1 MARPAGS
8 LVAVQ
13 PLSDSVHESVAQ
25 EGGLGV
31 VGPGAEL
38 LEADGSGQV
47 LTKGVPPGG
56 FSFFNCLSKN
66 SPEMVLLQELLHM
79 LGGGAT
85 SAGLKKNSTSQQG
98 HDGQHLR

>member
-1 MARPAGS
+1 MSR
-8 LVAVQ
+8 AVTFDE
-13 PLSDSVHESVAQ
+13 SDRSVTQ
-25 EGGLGV
+25 ELGV
-31 VGPGAEL
+31 VGVGPVTEL